1 MFLDKMLSVLGICNG
16 LTLCW
21 LCLQEPY
28 SGAKRQPILRDG
40 KQAKDKR
47 ENQRRSAPKEEP
59 P

>member
-1 MFLDKMLSVLGICNG
+1 MFLDKMLSVLGICNV

-21 LCLQEPY
+21 LCLQWPY

-40 KQAKDKR
+40 KQGKDKR
-47 ENQRRSAPKEEP
+47 ENRRKSTPKEEP